1 MIGSHTTGGCLS
13 NEPKRCT
20 LDSWL
25 IFAVGMVVF
34 TLGPSPEFIGF
45 QTRFALFAQE
55 MFRNGP
61 TWFPTTYGRPYPDYP
76 GTSTFLV
83 YLLSLPFGTVTGWS
97 AIGPTALTSALILV
111 FTYRIGAIRSRR
123 WGLLAVLFS
132 VCTVEFLAESRSIA
146 LDQYTSLAA
155 TVCFYLAYSADT
167 FGRRRRLWLV
177 PLLWIMGFSFRGP
190 IGLVVPAA
198 VLASYYLWTRR
209 PAYAMAAGMLA
220 GILLALCMAGLLLAA
235 KAQGGAAFREEVVLA
250 QVTGRMHDRT
260 GGYAYYLGYAYYG
273 LAGLTSYA
281 VSYPLAILVGVSHFK
296 DVLRRRNEDT
306 LLLGSLACWALIV
319 LAGMSIPECRK
330 ARYILPIVPG
340 LSLMAAYLFV
350 EASPQALL
358 LGIRRWLLRIC
369 SLLAPLAAVGVP
381 VGFVVARRF
390 EPRLQA
396 HWLGTLAV
404 LVLLT
409 AAVRILWRRPMDDL
423 RRDLA
428 LLAVG
433 AAVVVVVTVGVAG
446 PVSFSLE
453 QTGPFVRKVE
463 ALQAEKPGDVVFFR
477 VGPDGEDIKFMV
489 NLSRPARTQ
498 FVTDLDAIANPR
510 ETHYIIAKE
519 EVFRSLPADADRRIR
534 VQLRG
539 RIGHKDF
546 VVFTLKSPQDG

>member
-1 MIGSHTTGGCLS
+1 MICSHTTWGCLS

-25 IFAVGMVVF
+25 IFAVGMLVF

-55 MFRNGP
+55 MLRNGP
-61 TWFPTTYGRPYPDYP
+61 TWFPTTYGGPYPDYP
-76 GTSTFLV
+76 GTSTFV
-83 YLLSLPFGTVTGWS
+83 IYLLSLPFGKVTPYS

-132 VCTVEFLAESRSIA
+132 VCTVEFLAESRTIA

-155 TVCFYLAYSADT
+155 TVCFYLAYSADAL
-167 FGRRRRLWLV
+167 GRRRRLWLV

-198 VLASYYLWTRR
+198 VLISYYLWTRR
-209 PAYAMAAGMLA
+209 PAYVMLAGMLA
-220 GILLALCMAGLLLAA
+220 GTLLVLCMAGLLLAA
-235 KAQGGAAFREEVVLA
+235 KAQGGAAFRAEVVSA

-260 GGYAYYLGYAYYG
+260 GGYAYYWLT
-273 LAGLTSYA
+273 GLTSYA
-281 VSYPLAILVGVSHFK
+281 LSYPLALLVVVCRFK
-296 DVLRRRNEDT
+296 DILRRRSEDY

-319 LAGMSIPECRK
+319 LAGMSIPECK
-330 ARYILPIVPG
+330 KSRYVLPIVPG
-340 LSLMAAYLFV
+340 LSLTAAYLFI

-358 LGIRRWLLRIC
+358 LGTRRWLLRIC
-369 SLLAPLAAVGVP
+369 SLLAPLAAVGVAA
-381 VGFVVARRF
+381 GLVVARSF

-396 HWLGTLAV
+396 HWLPTLAV
-404 LVLLT
+404 LFLLT
-409 AAVRILWRRPMDDL
+409 ATVRVLTRRPMDDL

-433 AAVVVVVTVGVAG
+433 AATVAVVSIGVAS
-446 PVSFSLE
+446 PAYFSLE
-453 QTGPFVRKVE
+453 QTRPFVQEVE
-463 ALQAEKPGDVVFFR
+463 ALQAERPGDIVFFR

-489 NLSRPARTQ
+489 NLSRPARPQ
-498 FVTDLDAIANPR
+498 FVTDLDAIEGPQD
-510 ETHYIIAKE
+510 THYIITKKE
-519 EVFRSLPADADRRIR
+519 VLDSPPARADKRIR
-534 VQLRG
+534 VRLLG

-546 VVFTLKSPQDG
+546 VVFTLRGPQDG